1 MVSPRLIVSSL
12 LAAIVVLFSQAAP
25 SRAAETV
32 AVVPFAEQGS
42 EPNRVLEDATGIF
55 TAMLTEKALAFTT
68 LAPMNRLAVVA
79 EAPQICAKTGAS
91 AILVPEAR
99 TEQSL
104 RTKNYVLTSID
115 YFATHVE
122 LRLERVRCDGSV
134 AWSTV
139 MTGDKDYYMS
149 NVQAGVSDSLGLASR
164 RALDAYVARGPEGP
178 AAARVAAVATT
189 GSKVAIV
196 PFAQPGGPD
205 PSLDFATTE
214 AEKRYTAKGMAAVV
228 TAPMDFLVATRD
240 ANAVC
245 VKYGASQLVMG
256 TLRTEQTR
264 KFSGVATHAEMRLT
278 SVDCSGK
285 VIATKD
291 SIGEH
296 LHHGTNFRAG
306 VSSAIEDA
314 FGHWSEAA
322 K

>member
-1 MVSPRLIVSSL
+1 MSPRLFATAVF
-12 LAAIVVLFSQAAP
+12 AAALVAIGLDAP
-25 SRAAETV
+25 ARAAETV
-32 AVVPFAEQGS
+32 AVVPFAEPGI

-55 TAMLTEKALAFTT
+55 TAMLTEKGLAFTT

-79 EAPQICAKTGAS
+79 EAPQICVKSGAT

-99 TEQSL
+99 SEQNV
-104 RTKNYVLTSID
+104 RTKNYVVTAIS

-122 LRLERVRCDGSV
+122 LRLNRVRCDGSV

-139 MTGDKDYYMS
+139 MTGDKDYYV
-149 NVQAGVSDSLGLASR
+149 NNAQAAVSDSIGLASR

-178 AAARVAAVATT
+178 ASALATAVPTT
-189 GSKVAIV
+189 GSKIAIV

-214 AEKRYTAKGMAAVV
+214 AEKRYTAKGMSAVV
-228 TAPMDFLVATRD
+228 TDPMDFLVATRN

-245 VKYGASQLVMG
+245 AKYSASQLVMG
-256 TLRTEQTR
+256 SLRTEQTS
-264 KFSGVATHAEMRLT
+264 KFSGIATHAEVRLT
-278 SVDCSGK
+278 SVDCTGK
-285 VIATKD
+285 VVAVK
-291 SIGEH
+291 SAIGDH
-296 LHHGTNFRAG
+296 LHHGANFRAG

-314 FGHWSEAA
+314 FGHWSEA